1 MANLMTAVA
10 MGGPIAIVIT
20 LRADF
25 YAHLAAYTDLRRA
38 VASEQEYIGP
48 MTPDELRR
56 TITGPAEQGDW
67 RLGAGL
73 VDLILHDLEDAPGA
87 LPLLSHA
94 LLETWHRRRGRELTV
109 EGYGEAGGVRKAIA
123 FTADRLF
130 GQELDV
136 DERAIGRRLL
146 LRLTEL
152 GDGTADTRRRVAL
165 RELIP
170 DSPPEAAAAS
180 TRVLNRLTEARLV
193 TTGENT
199 AEVAHEALIRE
210 WPTLHA
216 WLSEDREGL
225 RMHRQITE
233 AADQWEAMERDPG
246 ALYRGTRLARA
257 MDWAAAH
264 PDTLNDR
271 EMAFVTESDSLARR
285 EDDEREEQHR
295 RELEAAERL
304 ADAERRR
311 AEGAAASAGRLR
323 RRAIA
328 LTGRAGTCR
337 GARRRGGGVR
347 PAGPRQSRQCRQPAA
362 RGGGEWHPPARR
374 ERRAGRAPGDP
385 RDPVAVHGPGRLGA
399 RSGRRAQQFSDRIIT
414 TPQRVD
420 GFAISAD
427 GRFLLAGSGDGDVR
441 LVDVESGEVIRT
453 FPGPTDYVPDVDF
466 SPDGT
471 LVAAIDVE
479 ASTCGTPPPGP
490 SGGRSRSARRT

>member
-1 MANLMTAVA
+1 M
-10 MGGPIAIVIT
+10 
-20 LRADF
+20 
-25 YAHLAAYTDLRRA
+25 
-38 VASEQEYIGP
+38 
-48 MTPDELRR
+48 
-56 TITGPAEQGDW
+56 
-67 RLGAGL
+67 
-73 VDLILHDLEDAPGA
+73 DLILHDLEDAPGA

-257 MDWAAAH
+257 LDWAAAH

-271 EMAFVTESDSLARR
+271 EMAFVAESD
-285 EDDEREEQHR
+285 
-295 RELEAAERL
+295 
-304 ADAERRR
+304 
-311 AEGAAASAGRLR
+311 
-323 RRAIA
+323 
-328 LTGRAGTCR
+328 
-337 GARRRGGGVR
+337 V
-347 PAGPRQSRQCRQPAA
+347 AGPA
-362 RGGGEWHPPARR
+362 RG
-374 ERRAGRAPGDP
+374 
-385 RDPVAVHGPGRLGA
+385 
-399 RSGRRAQQFSDRIIT
+399 
-414 TPQRVD
+414 
-420 GFAISAD
+420 
-427 GRFLLAGSGDGDVR
+427 
-441 LVDVESGEVIRT
+441 
-453 FPGPTDYVPDVDF
+453 
-466 SPDGT
+466 
-471 LVAAIDVE
+471 
-479 ASTCGTPPPGP
+479 
-490 SGGRSRSARRT
+490 